1 MKRNRDIAEL
11 LSEDQLEDDITQS
24 GDIDMN
30 IRLVTRKKL
39 KKRY

>member
-11 LSEDQLEDDITQS
+11 LSEDQLEDDITQI

-30 IRLVTRKKL
+30 IRLVTRKK
-39 KKRY
+39 